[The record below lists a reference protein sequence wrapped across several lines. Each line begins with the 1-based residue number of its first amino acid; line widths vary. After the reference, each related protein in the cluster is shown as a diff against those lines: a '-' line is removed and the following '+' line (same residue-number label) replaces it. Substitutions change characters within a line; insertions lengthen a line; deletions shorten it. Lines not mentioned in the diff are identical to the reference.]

1 MSVGL
6 LIISRSNPEQRDL
19 IPIAPQ
25 KIFTSKWLPGCVA
38 LMLEWVPLFETG
50 IPVDSSNVDPILGEL
65 DLLRKWMTE
74 RVDYAYEVE
83 RISRLIHELQKAKTQ
98 DDLDIFV
105 G

>member
-6 LIISRSNPEQRDL
+6 LIISKSNPEQRDL

-38 LMLEWVPLFETG
+38 LNLEWVPLFETG
-50 IPVDSSNVDPILGEL
+50 IPVDSSNVVPILREL
-65 DLLRKWMTE
+65 DLLQQWMSE

-83 RISRLIHELQKAKTQ
+83 RISRLIRELEKTRTQ